1 MVVPGA
7 VASEAPARDIASTSV
22 ARLPPAAGG
31 APRTRRLLNGSPLHP
46 GSMRVRTFNLLASL
60 ALSALLAGSAFAQ
73 TPTASHAPAAAL
85 PAAQAGASM
94 TLAQQDAAQLVD
106 AFSAALI
113 AGQLDAARQFMT
125 PGAVVVANGQVLGDR
140 DGYIDG
146 AARSDA
152 AALRTVQR
160 DLLRREVTAGDNFGY
175 VVSERSMRTPGD
187 TSGRSEV
194 VIETMLIAR
203 TPNGWKIT
211 HIHWSGKHA

>member
-1 MVVPGA
+1 
-7 VASEAPARDIASTSV
+7 
-22 ARLPPAAGG
+22 
-31 APRTRRLLNGSPLHP
+31 
-46 GSMRVRTFNLLASL
+46 MRVRTFNLVTSL

-73 TPTASHAPAAAL
+73 SPTASRAPVAAL

-106 AFSAALI
+106 AFSATLI

-146 AARSDA
+146 AARADA

-160 DLLRREVTAGDNFGY
+160 DLLRREVNAGDNFGY